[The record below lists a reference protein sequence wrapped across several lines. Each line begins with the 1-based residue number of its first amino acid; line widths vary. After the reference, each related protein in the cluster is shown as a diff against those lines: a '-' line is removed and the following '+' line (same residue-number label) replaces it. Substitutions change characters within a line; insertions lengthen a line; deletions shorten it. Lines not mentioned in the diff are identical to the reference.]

1 MDNSSPILTP
11 RPNLDPLLDCL
22 MTLDGSDLYL
32 TVGVPPSVR
41 VADRIVTLRD
51 TPITDDDINTL
62 VAEALTQDQLQEF
75 EATMEANLSLL
86 WTDSARFR
94 INVFRQQQHCGMVI
108 RRIQYEIPTLEELGL
123 PKIYSELVMES
134 RGLILVVGATGAGK
148 SSTLAAM
155 VGHRNT
161 NGIGHIVTI
170 EDPIEFVHKHKSCII
185 TQRDVG
191 VDTFSFSMAL
201 KNTLRQRPDVVL
213 IGEIRDRETLEHALH
228 FSETGHLCVSTLHAG
243 SVSQALERIINFFPV
258 EKHQQLLYS
267 MSHNIKAILCQ
278 RLVLNSDN
286 TRTAAVE
293 VMLNRG
299 LIRSLIQE
307 GKIKDINEVMARNRN
322 EGMQTM
328 DQALYQLYMDKV
340 ISEDVAVAESEN
352 PTNLKLQIRQSQPTK
367 LGGISLSVRDR
378 NNTF

>member
-1 MDNSSPILTP
+1 MDNKNNVLTP
-11 RPNLDPLLDCL
+11 RPHLDPLLDCL

-51 TPITDDDINTL
+51 TPVTDDDINTL
-62 VAEALTQDQLQEF
+62 VEEALTPDQLQEF
-75 EATMEANLSLL
+75 QATMEANLSLL

-94 INVFRQQQHCGMVI
+94 INAFRQQHHCGMVI

-123 PKIYSELVMES
+123 PKIYSELVMEN

-155 VGHRNT
+155 IGHRNN
-161 NGIGHIVTI
+161 NGFGHIVTI
-170 EDPIEFVHKHKSCII
+170 EDPIEFVHKHNRCII

-213 IGEIRDRETLEHALH
+213 IGEIRERETLEHALH
-228 FSETGHLCVSTLHAG
+228 FSETGHLCLSTLHAG
-243 SVSQALERIINFFPV
+243 SVTQALERIINFFPA
-258 EKHQQLLYS
+258 EKHQQLLYNL
-267 MSHNIKAILCQ
+267 SHNIKAIVCQ
-278 RLVLNSDN
+278 RLVLTSDN
-286 TRTAAVE
+286 TRTPAVE

-299 LIRSLIQE
+299 LIRNLIQE
-307 GKIKDINEVMARNRN
+307 GKLKDISEVIARNRN

-352 PTNLKLQIRQSQPTK
+352 PTNLKLQIRQSQPSK
-367 LGGISLSVRDR
+367 PAGISLSVRDH